1 MASQNPVTFTQ
12 LQWACDSLCN
22 MSLYLQF
29 IPQSLFIKQKIAV
42 AATKSGLVISAL
54 HWASLE
60 LLIAHICD
68 VFSLKSMGL
77 PCFQVTSEQR
87 ELNRF
92 SSRSE
97 IGRKKIHLLCDCLS
111 CDCPWLSKR
120 NRRKLYWVFFFVLKQ
135 SKMLLDKSD
144 IVG

>member
-68 VFSLKSMGL
+68 VFSLKSMVL

-97 IGRKKIHLLCDCLS
+97 IGRKKNPFALWLLKL
-111 CDCPWLSKR
+111 WLSLALK
-120 NRRKLYWVFFFVLKQ
+120 KKQKKIILSLFFVLKQ

-144 IVG
+144 ILG